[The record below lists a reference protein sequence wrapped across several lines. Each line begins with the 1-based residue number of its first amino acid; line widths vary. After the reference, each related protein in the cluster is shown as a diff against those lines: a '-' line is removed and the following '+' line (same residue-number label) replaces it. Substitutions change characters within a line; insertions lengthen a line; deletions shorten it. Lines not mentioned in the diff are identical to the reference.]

1 MFRLFF
7 CLGAGFAGLAVL
19 IGSFGTHFLS
29 KRISTELLNVFE
41 IGSRYQMYHAL
52 GLLIVAWSMCQWKS
66 QFLNVAGWSFV
77 IGILIFSGSLYVLSF
92 TGARWLGALTPIGGV
107 SLILGWVCLAISAI
121 HNNNL
126 I

>member
-19 IGSFGTHFLS
+19 TGAFGAHFLS
-29 KRISTELLNVFE
+29 KRISSEMLNVFE

-52 GLLIVAWSMCQWKS
+52 GLFIVAWSMCQWKS
-66 QFLNVAGWSFV
+66 QFLDVAGWSFV
-77 IGILIFSGSLYVLSF
+77 IGILLFSGSLYALSF
-92 TGARWLGALTPIGGV
+92 TGARWLGAITPLGGI
-107 SLILGWVCLAISAI
+107 SFIFGWLCLVISAI
-121 HNNNL
+121 YNNL